1 MNTYMVIATFH
12 PDTDMRDVLAV
23 VDEERA
29 HVKVLMDEGRLGSIH
44 ISMPRRTVFIETFAA
59 DEAAAAATVAS
70 LPMSRWWTTDV
81 YPTPAPPRPAVFT
94 AVELEY
100 LATQR
105 LGRLATS
112 QANGTL
118 QNSPVGF
125 TVNTTDGTIDID
137 GFRLASSQKYRNVL
151 ANGRAAFV
159 VDDIVSVEPWRV
171 RCMEIRADAEAI
183 EVDGRPLIRL
193 HPRRVI
199 SFGLDEDRE
208 AHEMTF
214 HSRDVS

>member
-1 MNTYMVIATFH
+1 MTSPNT
-12 PDTDMRDVLAV
+12 PSDD
-23 VDEERA
+23 
-29 HVKVLMDEGRLGSIH
+29 
-44 ISMPRRTVFIETFAA
+44 AA
-59 DEAAAAATVAS
+59 QPAS
-70 LPMSRWWTTDV
+70 
-81 YPTPAPPRPAVFT
+81 VFT

-105 LGRLATS
+105 LGRLATV

-125 TVNTTDGTIDID
+125 TVNTAEGTIDID

-171 RCMEIRADAEAI
+171 RCMEIRAEAEAI

-193 HPRRVI
+193 LPRKVI

-214 HSRDVS
+214 NSRDVS